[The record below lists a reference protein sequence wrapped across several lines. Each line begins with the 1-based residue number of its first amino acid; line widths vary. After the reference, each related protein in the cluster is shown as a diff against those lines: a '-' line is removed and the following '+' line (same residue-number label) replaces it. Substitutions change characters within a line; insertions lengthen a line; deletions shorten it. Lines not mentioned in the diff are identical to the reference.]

1 MSDQPDYDSPWK
13 DILERFF
20 FDFVEFFFPE
30 VHAGI
35 DWDREYT
42 FLDKEFQEL
51 VRDSEMGRRLADKL
65 VRVHTRDG
73 EPLMVLTH
81 IEVQGTY
88 ERDFAERIYVYNYR
102 IYDKFR
108 FPVVSLAVL
117 TDERPRWRPASF
129 GYKRWGFR
137 LEMEFPMAKLLDYN
151 NMASLENNPN
161 PFAIVVMAHLKA
173 METRHVPYERFEW
186 KWHLT
191 MALYERGYKKQDV
204 IHLFQFI
211 DWIMTLPEEL
221 KKSFSQRIIA
231 YEEERKMKFI
241 NCVEEHY
248 MEKGMLTDAREMVAE
263 VISARFSQI
272 PEKILKAISTIE
284 DRNILRELHKKA
296 VLTLSLEQFES
307 DFEGYANLSTP
318 VHSL

>member
-1 MSDQPDYDSPWK
+1 MSDDPDYDSPWK

-20 FDFVEFFFPE
+20 FDFVEFFFPD

-42 FLDKEFQEL
+42 FLDKEFQQL
-51 VRDSEMGRRLADKL
+51 VRDSEMGRRLVDKL
-65 VRVHTRDG
+65 VRVYTRDG

-88 ERDFAERIYVYNYR
+88 ERDFAERMYVYNYR

-117 TDERPRWRPASF
+117 TDERPTWRPASF

-137 LEMEFPMAKLLDYN
+137 LEMEFPMTKLLDYN
-151 NMASLENNPN
+151 DMATLENNPN
-161 PFAIVVMAHLKA
+161 PFAIVVMAHLKVL
-173 METRHVPYERFEW
+173 ETRHAPHERIEW

-191 MALYERGYKKQDV
+191 MALYERGYEKQDV
-204 IHLFQFI
+204 LHLFQFI
-211 DWIMTLPEEL
+211 DWIMTLPDEL
-221 KKSFSQRIIA
+221 KRSFSQRIIA
-231 YEEERKMKFI
+231 YEEDRKMKFI

-248 MEKGMLTDAREMVAE
+248 MEKGMEKGMLADAREMVAE

-272 PEKILKAISTIE
+272 PEKIAKAISTIE
-284 DRNILRELHKKA
+284 DRNILKELHKKA
-296 VLTLSLEQFES
+296 VLTRSLEQFES
-307 DFEGYANLSTP
+307 EFQGYANC
-318 VHSL
+318 

>member
-20 FDFVEFFFPE
+20 FDFVRFFFPD

-42 FLDKEFQEL
+42 FLDKEFQQL
-51 VRDSEMGRRLADKL
+51 VRDSETGRRLADKL

-73 EPLMVLTH
+73 EPIMVLTH

-117 TDERPRWRPASF
+117 TDERPTWHPAFF

-137 LEMEFPMAKLLDYN
+137 LEMEFPVAKLLDYN
-151 NMASLENNPN
+151 DVAALENNPN
-161 PFAIVVMAHLKA
+161 PFAIVAMAHLKA
-173 METRHVPYERFEW
+173 LETRHAPHERFEW

-204 IHLFQFI
+204 LHLFQFI
-211 DWIMTLPEEL
+211 DWIMTLPDEL
-221 KKSFSQRIIA
+221 KKSFSQRVIA

-248 MEKGMLTDAREMVAE
+248 MEKGMEKGMLAEAREMVAE
-263 VISARFSQI
+263 VISARFSHI
-272 PEKILKAISTIE
+272 PENIAKAISTIE
-284 DRNILRELHKKA
+284 DRNILKELLKKA
-296 VLTLSLEQFES
+296 VLTRSLEQFES
-307 DFEGYANLSTP
+307 DFQGYANLST
-318 VHSL
+318 

>member
-1 MSDQPDYDSPWK
+1 MS
-13 DILERFF
+13 
-20 FDFVEFFFPE
+20 
-30 VHAGI
+30 GI
-35 DWDREYT
+35 RRW
-42 FLDKEFQEL
+42 
-51 VRDSEMGRRLADKL
+51 GRRLADKL
-65 VRVHTRDG
+65 VRVYTRDG
-73 EPLMVLTH
+73 EPLMILTH

-88 ERDFAERIYVYNYR
+88 EPDFAERMYVYNYR

-117 TDERPRWRPASF
+117 TDEGPRWRPAYF

-151 NMASLENNPN
+151 DIASLENNSN
-161 PFAIVVMAHLKA
+161 PFAIVVMAHLKVL
-173 METRHVPYERFEW
+173 ETRHAPHERFEW
-186 KWHLT
+186 KWRLT

-204 IHLFQFI
+204 IQLFQFI
-211 DWIMTLPEEL
+211 DWIMTLPDEL
-221 KKSFSQRIIA
+221 KKSFSQRIIT

-248 MEKGMLTDAREMVAE
+248 MEKGMEKGMLADAREMVVE

-272 PEKILKAISTIE
+272 PEKIAKAISTIK
-284 DRNILRELHKKA
+284 DRNILKELHKKA

-307 DFEGYANLSTP
+307 DFRNFSISPNTYKFSMLCVNFHLYKQYLC
-318 VHSL
+318 H